1 MKYAIVDIGKN
12 MASYCSVIEAELK
25 KDGIHHVIYLTDQ
38 DNLMCVE
45 FITEDEFLDHFKN
58 TKKNGKA

>member
-25 KDGIHHVIYLTDQ
+25 KNGIHYVIYLTDQ

-45 FITEDEFLDHFKN
+45 FITEDDFLDHFKN

>member
-12 MASYCSVIEAELK
+12 MTFYCKTIEAELK
-25 KDGIHHVIYLTDQ
+25 KDGIHYVIYLTDQ

-58 TKKNGKA
+58 TKRNGKA

>member
-12 MASYCSVIEAELK
+12 MASYCKTIEAELK
-25 KDGIHHVIYLTDQ
+25 KDGIHYVIYLTDQ

-45 FITEDEFLDHFKN
+45 FITEDDFLDHFKN
-58 TKKNGKA
+58 TKKNGKT

>member
-25 KDGIHHVIYLTDQ
+25 KNGIHYVIYLTDQ

-45 FITEDEFLDHFKN
+45 FITEDDFLDHFKN
-58 TKKNGKA
+58 TNNGRKA